1 MSFIIEF
8 LPKQENKNEFVYV
21 VRAQN
26 GYPIAVCDTL
36 DATGLLCSLKFDK
49 MMQANQ
55 PKS

>member
-1 MSFIIEF
+1 MNFIIEF

-36 DATGLLCSLKFDK
+36 VDATAQMQSKFEE

>member
-8 LPKQENKNEFVYV
+8 LPKKENKNEFVYV

-36 DATGLLCSLKFDK
+36 TESTALMQSKFDEL
-49 MMQANQ
+49 MQANQ

>member
-36 DATGLLCSLKFDK
+36 TEATVLMQSKFDE
-49 MMQANQ
+49 MMQANK

>member
-8 LPKQENKNEFVYV
+8 LPKKENKNEFVYV

-26 GYPIAVCDTL
+26 GSPLAVCDTL
-36 DATGLLCSLKFDK
+36 EDATGVMQSKFDE

>member
-8 LPKQENKNEFVYV
+8 LPKKENINEFVYV

-26 GYPIAVCDTL
+26 GYPLSVCDFLEDTI
-36 DATGLLCSLKFDK
+36 GVIQSKFDE
-49 MMQANQ
+49 MIQANQ

>member
-1 MSFIIEF
+1 MNFIIEF

-36 DATGLLCSLKFDK
+36 VDAT
-49 MMQANQ
+49 
-55 PKS
+55 

>member
-8 LPKQENKNEFVYV
+8 LPKKENKNEFVYV

-26 GYPIAVCDTL
+26 GYPLAVCDTL
-36 DATGLLCSLKFDK
+36 DDATCVMHSKFDE
-49 MMQANQ
+49 MMQANL

>member
-1 MSFIIEF
+1 MNFIIEF

-21 VRAQN
+21 VRAHN

-36 DATGLLCSLKFDK
+36 DDATALMQSKFDE
-49 MMQANQ
+49 MMQANE